1 MSDYSFTSSGAATY
15 DLTDTGTVN
24 TDAAALATARE
35 GGFTMRNRIN
45 WGNVTAPT
53 LTNGAMNVLKILRIP
68 PRTVMEDLFLICP
81 RGASATTH
89 AIGISAVASKTVSS
103 GVAEIGFI
111 AWKSANGSTTSTVVG
126 GFAQTEVLKSKM
138 HGSGTASELALPL
151 AAASSPKG
159 SIRNVVTGVAGNQ
172 HGWDDGGDDAAGGMH
187 FPFGG
192 YVTFQLSGGIGK
204 SAGSAA
210 SWDGA
215 FSGTTEVVARGWKV
229 PE

>member
-1 MSDYSFTSSGAATY
+1 MSDQSFTSAGATTY
-15 DLTDTGTVN
+15 DLTSVSTNPG
-24 TDAAALATARE
+24 AAPIATARE

-45 WGNVTAPT
+45 WGDVTAPT
-53 LTNGAMNVLKILRIP
+53 LTNVVMNVLKILKVP
-68 PRTVMEDLFLICP
+68 VRTVVEDIFLICP
-81 RGASATTH
+81 QGADATTH
-89 AIGISAVASKTVSS
+89 AIGASAVASKTVSS

-111 AWKSANGSTTSTVVG
+111 AWKSASGSSTSTVVG

-138 HGSGTASELALPL
+138 HGSSSTSELSLPL

-172 HGWDDGGDDAAGGMH
+172 HGWDDGGDDATGGMH

-192 YVTFQLSGGIGK
+192 YITFQLSAGVGK
-204 SAGSAA
+204 SGSGNG

-215 FSGTTEVVARGWKV
+215 FSGTTEIVARGWKV